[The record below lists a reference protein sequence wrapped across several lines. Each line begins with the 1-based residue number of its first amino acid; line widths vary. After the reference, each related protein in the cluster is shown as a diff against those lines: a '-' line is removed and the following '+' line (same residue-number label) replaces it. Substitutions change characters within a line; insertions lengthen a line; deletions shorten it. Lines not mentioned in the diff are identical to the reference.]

1 MPGHPWPM
9 RIALVAPPMLPIP
22 PRGYAGTERVID
34 VLADELHRRGHAVT
48 LFAAGDSQVD
58 CELVPTVGRALWE
71 RADPPESPEDLEPY
85 FQVTQTRAWR
95 EHERFDVIHSH
106 LEGFGFLFARHCPTP
121 VVTTLHGRLDLP
133 GMPELI
139 AEYSEVPLVSI
150 SDNQRRWFPDA
161 NWVATIHHGLPLE
174 AITHGDRPG
183 PYLALVGRISHEKG
197 IAEAIQLARETGLPL
212 RVAAKQRLPEERQL
226 YHDVLEPA
234 VREGVAEYL
243 GEVGPP
249 ERDALYAGAL
259 ATLMLGAWPE
269 PFGLVAIESMAAGT
283 PVIARK
289 AGALPEII
297 EHGVDGFLV
306 DDLREAKLAIE
317 RAAGLDRRRI
327 RQRALSRFSPGRM
340 VDAYEQVYRRVIEEH
355 RGHGDGAARGRGR
368 SAGASV
374 GPGTGRN
381 GERAKGDGANGERAK
396 GDAGNGRT
404 RTVLPVGPGLVQAHD
419 LVSPPSLAWPAAAP
433 LHPTEWPEAP
443 LPAGALGRRPG
454 GEARAAERG
463 TSPWAAGDEERREH
477 GMMAEPNETRAQGT
491 GSGRPI
497 AWRAVEAGTPVTGTD
512 GNQIGTV
519 SEVVADDDEDI
530 FHGIAV
536 EAAGRVVLVDQ
547 RHVRRLGDAGVDVD
561 LSGDDVASLPTFD
574 REQRQP
580 L

>member
-1 MPGHPWPM
+1 MPGHSWPM

-48 LFAAGDSQVD
+48 LFAAGDSRVD
-58 CELVPTVGRALWE
+58 CELVPTVDRALWE
-71 RADPPESPEDLEPY
+71 RADAQDSPEELEPF

-133 GMPELI
+133 GMPEMI

-161 NWVATIHHGLPLE
+161 NWVATVHHGLPLE
-174 AITHGDRPG
+174 AITHSDRPG

-197 IAEAIQLARETGLPL
+197 IAEAVELARETGLPL
-212 RVAAKQRLPEERQL
+212 RVAAKQRRADERQL
-226 YHDVLEPA
+226 YHDVLDPA

-289 AGALPEII
+289 AGALPEIV

-327 RQRALSRFSPGRM
+327 RQRALARFSPGRM
-340 VDAYEQVYRRVIEEH
+340 VDAYERVYRRVIEE
-355 RGHGDGAARGRGR
+355 RRGRREG
-368 SAGASV
+368 SARTHPTGVAA
-374 GPGTGRN
+374 GPDMAAIDDRG
-381 GERAKGDGANGERAK
+381 KGDGVRQDLG
-396 GDAGNGRT
+396 GAGRRNGRT

-463 TSPWAAGDEERREH
+463 TSRWSAGGEERRER
-477 GMMAEPNETRAQGT
+477 GMMAEANETRAQRT

-497 AWRAVEAGTPVTGTD
+497 AWRAVESGTPVTGAD
-512 GNQIGTV
+512 GNRIGTL

-547 RHVRRLGDAGVDVD
+547 RHVCRIGDVGVDTD
-561 LSGDDVASLPTFD
+561 LSDDDVASLPTFD
-574 REQRQP
+574 REQGQP

>member
-1 MPGHPWPM
+1 MPGHSWPM

-48 LFAAGDSQVD
+48 LFAAGDSRVD
-58 CELVPTVGRALWE
+58 CELVPTVDRALWE
-71 RADPPESPEDLEPY
+71 RGDSADSLEDLEPFY
-85 FQVTQTRAWR
+85 QVTQTRAWR
-95 EHERFDVIHSH
+95 EHGRFDVIHSH
-106 LEGFGFLFARHCPTP
+106 LEGFGFLFARHCTTP

-139 AEYSEVPLVSI
+139 SEYSEIPLVSI

-161 NWVATIHHGLPLE
+161 NWIATVHHGLPLE
-174 AITHGDRPG
+174 AITHSDRPG

-212 RVAAKQRLPEERQL
+212 RVAAKQRLPGEKQL
-226 YHDVLEPA
+226 YRDVLEPA

-289 AGALPEII
+289 AGALPEIV

-306 DDLREAKLAIE
+306 DDLREAKLAIG
-317 RAAGLDRRRI
+317 RAGSLDRRRI

-340 VDAYEQVYRRVIEEH
+340 VDAYEQVYRRAIEER
-355 RGHGDGAARGRGR
+355 RGRREEPPRTRPTGVATGPEIGGIGDHASGDGR
-368 SAGASV
+368 
-374 GPGTGRN
+374 
-381 GERAKGDGANGERAK
+381 
-396 GDAGNGRT
+396 NGRT

-419 LVSPPSLAWPAAAP
+419 LLPPSPGLARPAAAP

-443 LPAGALGRRPG
+443 VPAAALGRRPG
-454 GEARAAERG
+454 ETRAAVRGPICWAAPDERG
-463 TSPWAAGDEERREH
+463 RERST
-477 GMMAEPNETRAQGT
+477 MAEPKESGLHEM
-491 GSGRPI
+491 GSGRPVS
-497 AWRAVEAGTPVTGTD
+497 WQAVGPGTPVTGTD
-512 GNQIGTV
+512 GSRIGTV
-519 SEVVADDDEDI
+519 SEVLADDGKDSL
-530 FHGIAV
+530 HGIAV
-536 EAAGRVVLVDQ
+536 EAAGRLVLVDQ
-547 RHVRRLGDAGVDVD
+547 RHVRRLGEAGVDVD
-561 LSGDDVASLPTFD
+561 LSGDQVASLPTFD